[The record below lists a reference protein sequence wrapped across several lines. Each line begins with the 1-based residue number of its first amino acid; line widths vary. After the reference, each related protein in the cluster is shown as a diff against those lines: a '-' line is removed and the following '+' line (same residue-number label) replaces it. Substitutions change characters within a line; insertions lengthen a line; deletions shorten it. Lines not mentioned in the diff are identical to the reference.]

1 MFLKRDH
8 SLRIGHGAPMILPAL
23 MAALFLLGGC
33 SGSDSRANMPLD
45 EGTHLDVAEVSSGQ
59 IFLYGEQHSVERILQ
74 EEFQLWDTYYH
85 EEDMRHLFVE
95 LPYYTAEFLNLWMQS
110 DNNDILDQL
119 YQDWEGTA
127 IHSTAATD
135 FYKQIKHDCPETIF
149 HGTDVG
155 HQYNTTG
162 ERYLAYLQENG
173 QSDGSEQYL
182 LAQEAI
188 EQGQYYYQHSDDV
201 YRENTM
207 TENFIREFD
216 SLNGVNVMG
225 IYGTA
230 HIGIAAMDYI
240 TNTVPCMANQLNE
253 CYGNALHTKDL
264 TLVDDAY
271 SIDMLQIGDKE
282 YAASY
287 FGKTDLSAF
296 FPDYQYRE
304 FWRLENAYDDF
315 KNCPTTGN
323 VLPYNNYPMEIEEGQ
338 VFIIEYTKTDGSVI
352 REYHRTDGNIWQGT
366 LVTEEFSIDT

>member
-8 SLRIGHGAPMILPAL
+8 SLRIGHGAPMILLAL

-33 SGSDSRANMPLD
+33 SGSDSRADLPPED
-45 EGTHLDVAEVSSGQ
+45 GTHLDAADASSGQ

-119 YQDWEGTA
+119 YLDWEGTA
-127 IHSTAATD
+127 IHSPDAID
-135 FYKQIKHDCPETIF
+135 FYKQIKRDCPETIF

-162 ERYLAYLQENG
+162 ERYLAYLRENG

-201 YRENTM
+201 YRENTIDL
-207 TENFIREFD
+207 F
-216 SLNGVNVMG
+216 
-225 IYGTA
+225 
-230 HIGIAAMDYI
+230 
-240 TNTVPCMANQLNE
+240 
-253 CYGNALHTKDL
+253 GN
-264 TLVDDAY
+264 LV
-271 SIDMLQIGDKE
+271 KE
-282 YAASY
+282 
-287 FGKTDLSAF
+287 
-296 FPDYQYRE
+296 
-304 FWRLENAYDDF
+304 
-315 KNCPTTGN
+315 
-323 VLPYNNYPMEIEEGQ
+323 EE
-338 VFIIEYTKTDGSVI
+338 VC
-352 REYHRTDGNIWQGT
+352 
-366 LVTEEFSIDT
+366 